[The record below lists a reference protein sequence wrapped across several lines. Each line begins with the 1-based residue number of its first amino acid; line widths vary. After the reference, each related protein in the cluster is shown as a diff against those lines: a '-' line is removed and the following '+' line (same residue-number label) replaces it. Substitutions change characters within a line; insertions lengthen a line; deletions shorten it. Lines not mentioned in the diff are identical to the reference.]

1 MKEYFLLLLLVSCT
15 TAAQKGKTLLA
26 VFAHPDDEQ
35 TVGPV
40 LAKYASE
47 GAQVYL
53 MIATDGRYGVA
64 PHAHIPAGD
73 TLAAVRSEEAK
84 CAAEK
89 LGINT
94 PIFIGMP
101 DQLDMANG
109 YTAIYA
115 SMDSIKRA
123 VTNAFIKLQPDVVI
137 TWGQS
142 GWTGHADHR
151 IVGDIVSEVLLSQQ
165 WDKHPKLY
173 YGELPSFLKDS
184 LGFGLAKTDPQYL
197 TVKISLS
204 AQDLAKSNASWHC
217 HKSQYTPEQVE
228 KFYQALWA
236 KNKPVAYFRPL
247 VEDGK
252 MKTSL
257 F

>member
-1 MKEYFLLLLLVSCT
+1 MKKYFLLLLLLSCAA
-15 TAAQKGKTLLA
+15 AAQKGKILLA

-35 TVGPV
+35 TIGPV

-73 TLAAVRSEEAK
+73 TLAAVRKKEAK

-115 SMDSIKRA
+115 SMDSIKSA
-123 VTNAFIKLQPDVVI
+123 VTNAFIKLQPDVVV

-142 GWTGHADHR
+142 
-151 IVGDIVSEVLLSQQ
+151 
-165 WDKHPKLY
+165 
-173 YGELPSFLKDS
+173 
-184 LGFGLAKTDPQYL
+184 
-197 TVKISLS
+197 
-204 AQDLAKSNASWHC
+204 
-217 HKSQYTPEQVE
+217 
-228 KFYQALWA
+228 
-236 KNKPVAYFRPL
+236 
-247 VEDGK
+247 
-252 MKTSL
+252 
-257 F
+257 